1 MSALKFELPQSTL
14 CLPTVSSSEEEETTL
29 LLLLFSILVP
39 DQSLDLLLLLAT
51 ETLEA
56 LLSCS
61 FKSCKRTVGPGLA
74 VAMAVLSHVR
84 SAFARLLLL
93 LSSSLS

>member
-29 LLLLFSILVP
+29 LLLLFSILIS
-39 DQSLDLLLLLAT
+39 DQSLDLLLLAT